1 MKRLLILSLFLTYT
15 LSVLNS
21 QEIPADSLKTTDET
35 VQTPPDAVLAAD
47 DMEKYKSGTDDISK
61 NFIKFN
67 LTSLAVMNFSL
78 QYERVLSKRVSAA
91 VSFSMMP
98 ENTIPTYLADQFIKV
113 AGDMSG
119 ESIDAETEDIIR
131 NLLVSSYTITPE
143 VRFYLG
149 KKGYGR
155 GFYTAIFYRYG
166 HYEVSN
172 VPIPFTN
179 ELDENITIDT
189 RGEIVSHTGGF
200 LLGYQWA
207 LGKHMCLDWQM
218 FGPHFGV
225 SSGDFLGL
233 PSSPLSQVDQ
243 ADIEAEFLKVESSLV
258 DQTVDATADE
268 VKMLFDGPWGGI
280 RFAVSIGVKF

>member
-1 MKRLLILSLFLTYT
+1 MKRLFILSLFLTCT

-61 NFIKFN
+61 NFVKFN

-91 VSFSMMP
+91 ISFSMMP

-113 AGDMSG
+113 AGDMSDEG
-119 ESIDAETEDIIR
+119 IDPETEDIIR

-143 VRFYLG
+143 IRFYLG

-179 ELDENITIDT
+179 ELDEEITIDT
-189 RGEIVSHTGGF
+189 QGEIVSHTGGF

-225 SSGDFLGL
+225 SSGDFLGVAFI
-233 PSSPLSQVDQ
+233 SSFPTGS
-243 ADIEAEFLKVESSLV
+243 
-258 DQTVDATADE
+258 
-268 VKMLFDGPWGGI
+268 GRHRG
-280 RFAVSIGVKF
+280 

>member
-1 MKRLLILSLFLTYT
+1 MKRLLILSLFLTCT

-47 DMEKYKSGTDDISK
+47 DMEKYKSETDDISK
-61 NFIKFN
+61 NFVKFN

>member
-47 DMEKYKSGTDDISK
+47 DMEKYKSETDDISK
-61 NFIKFN
+61 NFVKFN

-78 QYERVLSKRVSAA
+78 QYERVLSRSISGAL
-91 VSFSMMP
+91 SFAYMP
-98 ENTIPTYLADQFIKV
+98 ETNIPTYIADQVINQV
-113 AGDMSG
+113 DNMSDDG
-119 ESIDAETEDIIR
+119 IGPESEDIIR
-131 NLLVSSYTITPE
+131 NLLISSYTITPE
-143 VRFYLG
+143 IRFYLG
-149 KKGYGR
+149 QKRYGQ
-155 GFYTAIFYRYG
+155 GFYTAFFYRYG
-166 HYEVSN
+166 HYELSKM
-172 VPIPFTN
+172 PIPYTN
-179 ELDENITIDT
+179 DLDEDITINT
-189 RGEIVSHTGGF
+189 AGTITSHTGGF
-200 LLGYQWA
+200 MLGYQWA

>member
-1 MKRLLILSLFLTYT
+1 MKRLLILSLFLACTI
-15 LSVLNS
+15 SVVNS

-35 VQTPPDAVLAAD
+35 VQTPPDAVLAAN
-47 DMEKYKSGTDDISK
+47 DMEKYKSETDDISK
-61 NFIKFN
+61 NFVKLN
-67 LTSLAVMNFSL
+67 LTSLAVLNFSL

-98 ENTIPTYLADQFIKV
+98 ENNIPTYLADQFIQV
-113 AGDMSG
+113 AGDMSDEG
-119 ESIDAETEDIIR
+119 IDAETEDIIR

-143 VRFYLG
+143 IRFYLG

-155 GFYTAIFYRYG
+155 GFYTALFYRYG

-172 VPIPFTN
+172 VPIPYTN
-179 ELDENITIDT
+179 DMEEDITIDT
-189 RGEIVSHTGGF
+189 QGEIVSHTGGF

-233 PSSPLSQVDQ
+233 PSASLSQQDQ
-243 ADIEAEFLKVESSLV
+243 TDIEEEFLNIDSSMF

-268 VKMLFDGPWGGI
+268 VNMSIDGPWAGI